1 MILLYGDVSL
11 VRVARMKDRLLIATL
26 AGVGFLAA
34 LGIAAVRE
42 DRWQPPPA
50 PVAGPA
56 AHMRLRTA
64 AVPPQARVVR
74 PVMPT
79 PAADA
84 ATQPQPAAPALAA
97 GDPQPDAREAADS
110 GPAPTYERQAAARD
124 RAAAH
129 SARSR

>member
-1 MILLYGDVSL
+1 MILLYCDASF
-11 VRVARMKDRLLIATL
+11 VRVAHMKDRLLIATL

-42 DRWQPPPA
+42 DRWQPPAA
-50 PVAGPA
+50 PVPGPP
-56 AHMRLRTA
+56 AHMHLPAA

-74 PVMPT
+74 PLTPT

-97 GDPQPDAREAADS
+97 GDPQPDDREGADS
-110 GPAPTYERQAAARD
+110 GPAPTYEREAAARD

>member
-1 MILLYGDVSL
+1 
-11 VRVARMKDRLLIATL
+11 MKDRLLIATL

-50 PVAGPA
+50 PVPGPA
-56 AHMRLRTA
+56 AHMGLRRA
-64 AVPPQARVVR
+64 AVPPQASVVR
-74 PVMPT
+74 PVMLT
-79 PAADA
+79 PAADG
-84 ATQPQPAAPALAA
+84 ATQPQHAAPALAA
-97 GDPQPDAREAADS
+97 GDPQPDGREGADS
-110 GPAPTYERQAAARD
+110 GAAPTYERQAAARD